1 MDPRHTTPPDD
12 YTSELVFKRLEKYLC
27 HADDCT
33 ARSVVG
39 AVMGHACSC
48 GLAQA
53 IADCNRIARDRSD
66 FDKK

>member
-1 MDPRHTTPPDD
+1 MDPLNTTPPDD
-12 YTSELVFKRLEKYLC
+12 TIPEILFKRLEKYLC

-33 ARSVVG
+33 AQSVIG

-53 IADCNRIARDRSD
+53 IADCNRIARDHSD